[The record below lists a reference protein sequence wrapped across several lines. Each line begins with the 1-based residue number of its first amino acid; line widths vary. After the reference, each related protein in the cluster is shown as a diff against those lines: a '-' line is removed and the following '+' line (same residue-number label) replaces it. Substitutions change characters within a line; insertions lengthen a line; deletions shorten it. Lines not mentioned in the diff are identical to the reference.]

1 MTLALAAAACAF
13 VVMTTPAL
21 AHQFVASK
29 TGNSKGIGYEELELP
44 ERGSTPEFEPSH
56 MQEFILGKFK
66 ILCYRARSKG
76 AVTALESETF
86 ETTIHFSH
94 CGWYPQN
101 NSLHVN
107 ASFSKEGLTLVY
119 HANGYAEAE
128 EDGSGEEVGV
138 KEKNEVVMRPL
149 AAAIKISSSRL
160 CRIEIP
166 EQTIPARAVAHPTEE
181 FSSAVYTNTETPIVS
196 KKFPSGF
203 QKKLIIANEFKGV
216 KFAYGGEETQ
226 CETANEKLEEQNN
239 ENGGT
244 SSGRYSGKLLEEVV
258 GGNLS
263 RE

>member
-21 AHQFVASK
+21 AHQFVASRI
-29 TGNSKGIGYEELELP
+29 GNTKGIGFKELELP
-44 ERGSTPEFEPSH
+44 ERGVEPKFEPSR
-56 MQEFILGKFK
+56 MQEFILGRFK

-76 AVTALESETF
+76 VVTALESEMF
-86 ETTIHFSH
+86 ETTIHFTH
-94 CGWYPQN
+94 CGEYPWN
-101 NSLHVN
+101 TSLHYP

-138 KEKNEVVMRPL
+138 KEDKEVVLRPL
-149 AAAIKISSSRL
+149 AAAIKLPNAHL
-160 CRIEIP
+160 CQIDIP

-196 KKFPSGF
+196 KKFPTGF
-203 QKKLIIANEFKGV
+203 QKKLIIANEFKGI

-226 CETANEKLEEQNN
+226 CETANEKLEEQNA

-244 SSGRYSGKLLEEVV
+244 TGGRYAGTLIEEVT